1 MQCNGIWKVHCCQ
14 YLTYF
19 AVYMTGGERVALPIG
34 AMSATNPRSVQI
46 VSASSG
52 NNGQQTPPPPKGN
65 LFPLLEI
72 HSDLWVVTSV
82 LMIPK
87 CMHKWY
93 STLNSSANESDFIYK
108 TYK

>member
-52 NNGQQTPPPPKGN
+52 NNGQ
-65 LFPLLEI
+65 
-72 HSDLWVVTSV
+72 
-82 LMIPK
+82 
-87 CMHKWY
+87 
-93 STLNSSANESDFIYK
+93 
-108 TYK
+108 

>member
-52 NNGQQTPPPPKGN
+52 LYVRSCSSVTMVNRPLN
-65 LFPLLEI
+65 L
-72 HSDLWVVTSV
+72 
-82 LMIPK
+82 
-87 CMHKWY
+87 
-93 STLNSSANESDFIYK
+93 A
-108 TYK
+108 

>member
-52 NNGQQTPPPPKGN
+52 LYVRSCRSVTTVNRPLN
-65 LFPLLEI
+65 L
-72 HSDLWVVTSV
+72 
-82 LMIPK
+82 
-87 CMHKWY
+87 
-93 STLNSSANESDFIYK
+93 A
-108 TYK
+108 